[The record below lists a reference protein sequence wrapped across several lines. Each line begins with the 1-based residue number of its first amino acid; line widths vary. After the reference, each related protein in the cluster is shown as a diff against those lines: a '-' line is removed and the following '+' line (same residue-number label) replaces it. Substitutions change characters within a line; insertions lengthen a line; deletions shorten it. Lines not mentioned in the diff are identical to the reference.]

1 MWQVVPELCITFPYL
16 QAFLVTFLWFNLA
29 ANCFLPLPVVD
40 HTYNML
46 TEHHSPIPR
55 PGAPLAY
62 SFYAN
67 INSALLWPPLQT
79 QGWNNIDTVL
89 VCWCRE
95 ATYKSTL
102 MRISSLSRTCS
113 HVFPTCCFHWTWHFL
128 QLSCSKTQER
138 KEIPASESL
147 ESIKRLTNYLLH

>member
-1 MWQVVPELCITFPYL
+1 MCKNSCNSKRLINFFLVKPLKSESLNVITSALLHFKSCLWCAEAKLQTIDSKQSFTSPVTWRLIWSSAHVASSSRTLHYLPYL

-55 PGAPLAY
+55 PGAPLVY

-79 QGWNNIDTVL
+79 QG
-89 VCWCRE
+89 
-95 ATYKSTL
+95 
-102 MRISSLSRTCS
+102 
-113 HVFPTCCFHWTWHFL
+113 
-128 QLSCSKTQER
+128 
-138 KEIPASESL
+138 
-147 ESIKRLTNYLLH
+147 